1 MDFKNMSIP
10 EILGLQDQLQK
21 ELNSRTNNLY
31 STLLA
36 IQEIKSKQQKTQKI
50 L

>member
-1 MDFKNMSIP
+1 MELKKMTVV
-10 EILGLQDQLQK
+10 EILTLQDQLQK

-36 IQEIKSKQQKTQKI
+36 IQEIK
-50 L
+50 